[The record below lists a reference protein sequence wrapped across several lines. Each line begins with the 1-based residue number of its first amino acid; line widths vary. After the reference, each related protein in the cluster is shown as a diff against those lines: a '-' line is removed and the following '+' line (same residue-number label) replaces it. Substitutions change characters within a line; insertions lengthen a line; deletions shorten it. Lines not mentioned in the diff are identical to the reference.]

1 MSAMKKL
8 FQIMADKKAS
18 DIFVS
23 VGAPINIKINGVA
36 MPVNQTTMTAET
48 VQQILYEVLN
58 ERQIKE
64 YEDEMELNT
73 AYNLAGVGTFR
84 ISAFRQKGSPSVVVR
99 YIPGTI
105 PGIDTLGIPEV
116 LKEVIMGKRGLILMV
131 GATGSGKSTSLAAM
145 IDYRNAEKSGHIL
158 TLEDPVEFIFKNRK
172 SIVNQREVGTDT
184 KAFQTALKNALRQ
197 APDVILIGEIR
208 DRETMSMALQYAQSG
223 HLAMATL
230 HANNSYHAM
239 NRIISFY
246 PLENRPT
253 LLLDLSASLQAVISQ
268 RLVRTKAGARK
279 PACEV
284 LLNTRH
290 ISELIEKGEINE
302 MKEAMEKSM
311 APGSQ
316 TFEQSLFKLFIQ
328 GDISQDEAMLNADSA
343 TNMLWLINQATAG
356 QITSGQVPTL
366 PAGGVKEGEKK
377 EGLLAGGK
385 DDLSFTNIK
394 IDANA

>member
-1 MSAMKKL
+1 MSAMKRL
-8 FQIMADKKAS
+8 FQLMSDKKAS
-18 DIFVS
+18 DIFLS
-23 VGAPINIKINGVA
+23 IGAPITIKINGVA
-36 MPVNQTTMTAET
+36 MPVNQTILTPSA
-48 VQQILYEVLN
+48 VQTLLYEVLN
-58 ERQIKE
+58 EHQVRE
-64 YEDEMELNT
+64 FEEELELNT
-73 AYNLAGVGTFR
+73 AYTMEGVGTFR
-84 ISAFRQKGSPSVVVR
+84 ISAFRQKGTPAVVVR
-99 YIPGTI
+99 YIPGSV
-105 PGIDTLGIPEV
+105 PPLDTLGLPPI
-116 LKEVIMGKRGLILMV
+116 LKEIVIERRGLILMV

-145 IDYRNAEKSGHIL
+145 IDHRNAERSGHIL

-184 KAFQTALKNALRQ
+184 KAFAIALKNALRQ

-223 HLAMATL
+223 HLCMATL

-253 LLLDLSASLQAVISQ
+253 LLLDLSASLKAVVSQ
-268 RLVRTKAGARK
+268 RLVRTKAGQRR

-290 ISELIEKGEINE
+290 VSELIEKGEINE
-302 MKEAMEKSM
+302 VREAMEKSM

-316 TFEQSLFKLFIQ
+316 TFEQSLFKLFVEGHIT
-328 GDISQDEAMLNADSA
+328 QDEAMANADSA

-356 QITSGQVPTL
+356 QITSGQVSVPVKPL
-366 PAGGVKEGEKK
+366 SAQQNGNASFGG
-377 EGLLAGGK
+377 
-385 DDLSFTNIK
+385 IK
-394 IDANA
+394 IDTTT

>member
-1 MSAMKKL
+1 MSAMKRL
-8 FQIMADKKAS
+8 FQLMADKKAS
-18 DIFVS
+18 DIFLS
-23 VGAPINIKINGVA
+23 IGAPINIKINGLA
-36 MPVNQTTMTAET
+36 MPVNQTILTASA
-48 VQQILYEVLN
+48 VQSLLYEVLN
-58 ERQIKE
+58 EHQVRE
-64 YEDEMELNT
+64 FEEELELNT
-73 AYNLAGVGTFR
+73 AYTLEGVGTFR
-84 ISAFRQKGSPSVVVR
+84 ISAFRQKGTPAVVVR
-99 YIPGTI
+99 YIPGSV
-105 PGIDTLGIPEV
+105 PPLDSLGLPPV
-116 LKEVIMGKRGLILMV
+116 LKEIVMQKRGLVLMI

-145 IDYRNAEKSGHIL
+145 IDYRNAERSGHIL

-184 KAFQTALKNALRQ
+184 KAFPIALKNALRQ

-223 HLAMATL
+223 HLALATL

-253 LLLDLSASLQAVISQ
+253 LLLDLSASLQAVVSQ
-268 RLVRTKAGARK
+268 RLVRTKLGTRK
-279 PACEV
+279 VACEV

-302 MKEAMEKSM
+302 IKEAMEKSM

-316 TFEQSLFKLFIQ
+316 TFEQSLFRLFIE
-328 GDISQDEAMLNADSA
+328 GHITQDEAMANADSA

-356 QITSGQVPTL
+356 QITSGQVSIPVP
-366 PAGGVKEGEKK
+366 PASRPEGDKK
-377 EGLLAGGK
+377 EGLLAGGG
-385 DDLSFTNIK
+385 DATFTNIK
-394 IDANA
+394 IDMTG